1 MSSHHEEL
9 DARTLKPLVG
19 REPYIVHGK
28 TLIRDCYGKTRMIFD
43 VKRTIML
50 VIDYPLTLTSRGV
63 YPIGL
68 DTYNQWL
75 VYTDT
80 LNVSYHIQNK
90 EREAEQ
96 AELSESFAEQEL
108 KLKAEVQQKA
118 KEAISKFFVG
128 DTNPLVQTSKV
139 EQEIVSVKAGLHQ
152 TAALYT
158 LLQQPQKENP
168 HGDI

>member
-1 MSSHHEEL
+1 MSKSSHHEEL

-19 REPYIVHGK
+19 REPHIVCGQ

-43 VKRTIML
+43 VKQTIML

-80 LNVSYHIQNK
+80 LNISYRTQGK

-96 AELSESFAEQEL
+96 EAFSESVTEQEL
-108 KLKAEVQQKA
+108 KAEVKQKA
-118 KEAISKFFVG
+118 QETISKF
-128 DTNPLVQTSKV
+128 
-139 EQEIVSVKAGLHQ
+139 VKASPPQ
-152 TAALYT
+152 TALLAAL
-158 LLQQPQKENP
+158 LQPQKENP
-168 HGDI
+168 YGDI